1 MLCVLNLENGNM
13 INKIKFK
20 TKKRKTKIS
29 GMQRVKNF
37 FTFVVYFRE
46 VTLLRLNVKIK
57 PDYGNFVFAF

>member
-1 MLCVLNLENGNM
+1 METRL
-13 INKIKFK
+13 IKCK

-37 FTFVVYFRE
+37 FICVVYFRE
-46 VTLLRLNVKIK
+46 VTLLRLNVEIK